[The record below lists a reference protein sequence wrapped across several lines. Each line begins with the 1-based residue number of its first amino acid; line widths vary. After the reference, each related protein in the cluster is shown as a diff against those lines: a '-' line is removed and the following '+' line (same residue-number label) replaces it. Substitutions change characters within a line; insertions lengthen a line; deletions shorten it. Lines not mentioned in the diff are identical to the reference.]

1 MLPAAPPTRFAILT
15 LTPHNN
21 NPSHFCRYAANKA
34 QFVAR
39 GAAVVAK
46 TLFECGGFGDP
57 KLGSLTLTLANCRGQ
72 PSFGT
77 TTREVRLN
85 PRLTVP
91 QHLIRTTHPLP
102 PG

>member
-1 MLPAAPPTRFAILT
+1 MTEFL
-15 LTPHNN
+15 
-21 NPSHFCRYAANKA
+21 
-34 QFVAR
+34 AR
-39 GAAVVAK
+39 GTAVVAK

-57 KLGSLTLTLANCRGQ
+57 KLGSLTLTLASCRGQ
-72 PSFGT
+72 PPCGT

-85 PRLTVP
+85 SRLTVP

>member
-1 MLPAAPPTRFAILT
+1 LLPAAPPTFRHPGSDPTQHPL
-15 LTPHNN
+15 L
-21 NPSHFCRYAANKA
+21 HFCRYAAKA

-39 GAAVVAK
+39 GTAVVAK

-57 KLGSLTLTLANCRGQ
+57 KLGSLTLTLTPGRDP

-77 TTREVRLN
+77 LTREVRLN